1 MDMQRVSGILLH
13 PASIPGPAG
22 MGDLGPST
30 HEFIRT
36 LKAAGQSLWQILP
49 LGPTG
54 YGDSPYAPFSSFAGN
69 ELLVSL
75 ELLAAEG
82 LLSAAEI
89 RDPGFMADRI
99 DYGAVIAWKRPLLD
113 RAAAAFAR
121 AARPFRKA
129 ALDAFLAREAFWL
142 DDYAL
147 FRAIKD
153 GYDAKAGEEGRDG
166 AMWNSYWP
174 EELKLRVPEALETE
188 RQKRSAAVMVYKI
201 LQFFFAEQWKATK
214 TVAKQSGVSIIGDLP
229 IFVAAD
235 SADLWS
241 HPELFMLDAERRLVE
256 IAGVPPDY
264 FAADG
269 QLWGN
274 PLYDW
279 DACRKDGY
287 AWWIARIEAG
297 LRRHDIL
304 RIDHFR
310 GFEAYF
316 AIPAGARDAR
326 GGVWREGPGREL
338 FDALSA
344 SRSTSGSGATES
356 MPIIAEDLGFI
367 TGGVRELRDGLGFP
381 GMRILQFAFD
391 ARESGLA
398 FDPANG
404 FLPHNYPEHTVVYT
418 GTHDNNTVR
427 GWWEG
432 ASAEERAYTMR
443 YMGSSMDEGGTDGRA
458 LRTMPSTHPV
468 SEAFIREAMKSV
480 ASWAVFPM
488 QDILGLGSEARIN
501 TPSTLGGNWTWRM
514 APGGFDHARAAELR
528 EMTRLYGRL
537 GAGA

>member
-1 MDMQRVSGILLH
+1 MATRLTPRS
-13 PASIPGPAG
+13 P
-22 MGDLGPST
+22 PS
-30 HEFIRT
+30 R
-36 LKAAGQSLWQILP
+36 A
-49 LGPTG
+49 
-54 YGDSPYAPFSSFAGN
+54 N

-166 AMWNSYWP
+166 AIV
-174 EELKLRVPEALETE
+174 EQLLARRTEAP
-188 RQKRSAAVMVYKI
+188 RARSPRKRSVRSVPRPFMVYKI

-287 AWWIARIEAG
+287 AWWIARIESRVAPARHPQDRPLPRLRGVFRDSRGSPRRAG
-297 LRRHDIL
+297 RRLARRSRPRTFRRALRL
-304 RIDHFR
+304 PLHFR
-310 GFEAYF
+310 FRRRRRACRSSRRISDSSRAACENSATDSDSRECGYSSS
-316 AIPAGARDAR
+316 PSTRARA
-326 GGVWREGPGREL
+326 
-338 FDALSA
+338 A
-344 SRSTSGSGATES
+344 SPSIRPTASC
-356 MPIIAEDLGFI
+356 
-367 TGGVRELRDGLGFP
+367 
-381 GMRILQFAFD
+381 
-391 ARESGLA
+391 
-398 FDPANG
+398 
-404 FLPHNYPEHTVVYT
+404 PHNYPEHTVVYT

-468 SEAFIREAMKSV
+468 SEAFIREGDEIRRVM
-480 ASWAVFPM
+480 
-488 QDILGLGSEARIN
+488 
-501 TPSTLGGNWTWRM
+501 
-514 APGGFDHARAAELR
+514 GGFSDAGHPRPGIGGENQHAVHARRQLDLEDGSRRFRPRAR
-528 EMTRLYGRL
+528 RGNCGR
-537 GAGA
+537 

>member
-30 HEFIRT
+30 HDFLRS
-36 LKAAGQSLWQILP
+36 LAQAGQRLWQILP

-82 LLSAAEI
+82 LLGAAEI
-89 RDPGFMADRI
+89 RNPGFPEDRI
-99 DYGAVIAWKRPLLD
+99 DYGAVIAWKRPLLEA
-113 RAAAAFAR
+113 AAAAFMR
-121 AARPFRKA
+121 VAAPFRKV
-129 ALDAFLAREAFWL
+129 ALQGFLAREAFWL
-142 DDYAL
+142 EDYAL

-153 GYDAKAGEEGRDG
+153 GYDAKAAMEGRDG

-174 EELKLRVPEALETE
+174 KELVLRGSAALEAE
-188 RQKRSAAVMVYKI
+188 RQRRSAAIMTYKI

-214 TVAKQSGVSIIGDLP
+214 TVAKGLGISIVGDLP

-241 HPELFMLDAERRLVE
+241 HPELFVLDADRRLVE
-256 IAGVPPDY
+256 VAGVPPDY
-264 FAADG
+264 FAKDG

-279 DACRKDGY
+279 EANRKEGY
-287 AWWIARIEAG
+287 AWWISRIEAG

-316 AIPAGARDAR
+316 AVPAGARDAR
-326 GGVWREGPGREL
+326 GGTWRSGPGREL
-338 FDALSA
+338 FDALVRAHSGEGAAA
-344 SRSTSGSGATES
+344 SL
-356 MPIIAEDLGFI
+356 PIIAEDLGFI
-367 TGGVRELRDGLGFP
+367 TAGVRELRDGLGFP

-391 ARESGLA
+391 AHESSVA
-398 FDPANG
+398 FDPGNG
-404 FLPHNYPEHTVVYT
+404 FLPHNYPEHAVVYT

-432 ASAEERAYTMR
+432 ASREERDYTRR
-443 YMGSSMDEGGTDGRA
+443 YMGVSVDERSQVGPDASRI
-458 LRTMPSTHPV
+458 MPSTHPV

-480 ASWAVFPM
+480 ASWAVIPM

-514 APGGFDHARAAELR
+514 APGSFDGVRAAELR

-537 GAGA
+537 RA